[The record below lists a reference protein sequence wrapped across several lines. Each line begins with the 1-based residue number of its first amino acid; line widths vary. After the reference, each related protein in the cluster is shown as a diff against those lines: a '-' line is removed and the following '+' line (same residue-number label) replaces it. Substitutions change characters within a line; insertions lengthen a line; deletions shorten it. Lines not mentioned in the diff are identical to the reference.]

1 MLGYAFFSAQDTG
14 GCLFLTDLFL
24 RAGVVFA
31 PEDDRPS
38 AIDDGRCGLVYVESL
53 NQPPKDGFV
62 GKWDMSKN
70 CWVSDSLSVVF
81 CVGVTRAD
89 AGRRNV
95 SFTPSSTVK
104 SPFLKSL
111 NSEISFAY
119 TRLREASTVVEP
131 GRGTY

>member
-1 MLGYAFFSAQDTG
+1 MFGYALFNAQDTG
-14 GCLFLTDLFL
+14 GRLFLTDLFL

-38 AIDDGRCGLVYVESL
+38 AIDDSRSGLVYVESL
-53 NQPPKDGFV
+53 NQPPEDGFV

-104 SPFLKSL
+104 SPFLKSS

-119 TRLREASTVVEP
+119 TRLREASTVVES